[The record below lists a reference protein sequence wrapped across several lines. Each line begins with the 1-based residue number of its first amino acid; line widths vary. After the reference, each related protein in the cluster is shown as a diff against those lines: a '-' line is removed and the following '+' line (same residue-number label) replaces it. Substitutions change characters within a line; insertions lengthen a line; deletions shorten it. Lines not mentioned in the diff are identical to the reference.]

1 MDESQVESMYPLSPA
16 QLGMLV
22 ASAVAPGSG
31 LYVEQLSFVLE
42 ADLDLEAFSR
52 ACRRLVERHPMLRTA
67 FVWKKQEEPLQV
79 VLKQATLEIATEDWQ
94 GLSPAGL
101 EARIED
107 FLEANRGRGFDLAQ
121 PPLMRVAAIR
131 LGPAAVRL
139 TWSHHHI
146 LMDGWC
152 QSTLLAECLELY
164 LAELS
169 GREPRLESP
178 RPYSDY
184 VEWLGRQDL
193 ERARGFW
200 RRALAGARPTRLRQS
215 EGGAGH
221 GGYRRAE
228 GSFGGS
234 AGAAL
239 RALARRHRVTLS
251 TTVQGAWAVLLS
263 RYSGSDDVVFGITVS
278 GRPPQLPGIESTI
291 GLFINTLP
299 VRARLDRKACF
310 WEWLGQLQSLN
321 VELREFEYTPAGEL
335 NRWLGI
341 AESEPLFESVVVYE
355 NYPSPVAGEGAPAGR
370 PGQLRADGARTR
382 YPLVIL
388 ADDEEQLA
396 LQVVQDGRL
405 APESADRI
413 LRQLMSLLE
422 SVAGDPELRLADL
435 LDAIPEDEIVRE
447 RSRRRVGA
455 ASEPSTPTQ
464 EKLAGLWASVLGIG
478 GFGVHDSFFDL
489 GGHSQLVVRM
499 MTELRAAFGVDLP
512 LGAVFD
518 APTIA
523 GLAERIDQTGEG
535 EGVEA
540 PSALVPLQPRGE
552 RPPLFVPHPINGQV
566 LCYMPLAGELW
577 PEQPLYG
584 LQAADDAEEPAP
596 VRIEALAAKYLA
608 AVRAHQPEGPYQ
620 LGGWSMGGL
629 IAFEMA
635 QQLVEAGEQ
644 VALLAVIDTPLPAT
658 LDDPR
663 DEDDDF
669 AGVLRLFPM
678 ELTAA
683 LRGKKPE
690 PGGNGITPEER
701 LRHVRD
707 ALYSAGL
714 IPEGTALDWIQRV
727 QAGYRARRQ
736 AVRRWRPRPYPGR
749 VTYFRGTDQQD
760 ALSAEDG
767 YGWATYTA
775 QPVEVHLVPGDHDS
789 LVAWPHVA
797 ELAKALKD
805 CLRSTELART

>member
-1 MDESQVESMYPLSPA
+1 MDESQVESMHALSPA
-16 QLGMLV
+16 QLGMLL
-22 ASAVAPGSG
+22 ASAVAPGTG

-42 ADLDLEAFSR
+42 SDLDREAFSR

-79 VLKQATLEIATEDWQ
+79 VLKQATLEIALEDWQ
-94 GLSPAGL
+94 GSSAAGL
-101 EARIED
+101 EARIEG
-107 FLEANRGRGFDLAQ
+107 FLQLDRERGFDLAQ
-121 PPLMRVAAIR
+121 PPLMRVAVIR

-139 TWSHHHI
+139 AWTHHHI

-164 LAELS
+164 LADLS

-200 RRALAGARPTRLRQS
+200 RRALAGVQPTRLRQS
-215 EGGAGH
+215 EGEAGH
-221 GGYRRAE
+221 EGYRSVE
-228 GSFGGS
+228 GSLGQT
-234 AGAAL
+234 ADAAL
-239 RALARRHRVTLS
+239 HALARRHHVTLS

-299 VRARLDRKACF
+299 VRARLDRKARF
-310 WEWLGQLQSLN
+310 WEWLGQLQGFN
-321 VELREFEYTPAGEL
+321 VELREFEHTPAGEL

-341 AESEPLFESVVVYE
+341 ADSEPLFGSVLVFE
-355 NYPSPVAGEGAPAGR
+355 NYPSPMAGEGALAGR
-370 PGQLRADGARTR
+370 PGQLRTDGARTR

-388 ADDEEQLA
+388 ATDEERLA

-405 APESADRI
+405 EPRAADSI
-413 LRQLMSLLE
+413 LRQLTSLLE
-422 SVAGDPELRLADL
+422 SVAGNPELRLADL
-435 LDAIPEDEIVRE
+435 LDAIPEGEVVHE
-447 RSRRRVGA
+447 RLRRRAGSA
-455 ASEPSTPTQ
+455 LGPSTPTQ
-464 EKLAGLWASVLGIG
+464 VKLAGIWASVLGSD

-489 GGHSQLVVRM
+489 GGNSQLVVRM
-499 MTELRAAFGVDLP
+499 MTELRAAFGIDLP

-518 APTIA
+518 AQTIA
-523 GLAERIDQTGEG
+523 GLAERIDRLSGGESA
-535 EGVEA
+535 EA

-552 RPPLFVPHPINGQV
+552 RPPLFCPHPINGQV
-566 LCYMPLAGELW
+566 LCYMPLAGEFW

-596 VRIEALAAKYLA
+596 VRIETLAARYLA
-608 AVRAHQPEGPYQ
+608 AVRAQLPTGPYR

-635 QQLVEAGEQ
+635 KQLVEAGEQ

-658 LDDPR
+658 LDDPH

-669 AGVLRLFPM
+669 AGILRLFPM
-678 ELTAA
+678 ELTAE
-683 LRGKKPE
+683 LRGRKAE
-690 PGGNGITPEER
+690 PGRNGFTPDER

-707 ALYSAGL
+707 ALYASGL
-714 IPEGTALDWIQRV
+714 IPEGTALSWIQRV

-760 ALSAEDG
+760 ALSADDG
-767 YGWATYTA
+767 YGWAPYTA

-805 CLRSTELART
+805 CLRATELART